1 MRELT
6 QHWGR
11 ERAPEPTA
19 RRRLGLEG
27 ADPEP
32 DAGPSGDSPSLSGKW
47 VWQPERN
54 ASRMSVSRR
63 KPAVLVLCLRRLCPQ
78 PGQKRRGFWVTAF
91 HSTQEER
98 P

>member
-32 DAGPSGDSPSLSGKW
+32 DAGPSGDSPSLSRKW

-63 KPAVLVLCLRRLCPQ
+63 KPAVLFFACAGSARSQDRR
-78 PGQKRRGFWVTAF
+78 
-91 HSTQEER
+91 EEVSG
-98 P
+98 